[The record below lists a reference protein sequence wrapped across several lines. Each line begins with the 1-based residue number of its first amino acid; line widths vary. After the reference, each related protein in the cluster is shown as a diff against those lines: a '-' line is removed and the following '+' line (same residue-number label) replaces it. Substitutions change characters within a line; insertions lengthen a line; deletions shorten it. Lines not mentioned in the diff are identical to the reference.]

1 MEILARMGRV
11 DEALDL
17 LDRFIATNDTIK
29 NVEVNARFDE
39 LRTQYEVEN
48 ILPRKSVIS
57 ITSFL
62 LLPFVWFSLCSWQA
76 LSITTGLLPSRIV
89 SCMNEL
95 KNKTG

>member
-62 LLPFVWFSLCSWQA
+62 LLPLSGSRFA
-76 LSITTGLLPSRIV
+76 LGRRFLLQPDYCPQES
-89 SCMNEL
+89 
-95 KNKTG
+95 